1 MGYCSSLM
9 VLMKINSRDKGARGE
24 REFAQKLTEMGFT
37 ARRGCQ
43 FSGSPDSPDVVG
55 GIGGTHVEVK
65 RVERLNIDNAMDQA
79 INDCGDNL
87 LPYVAHRKN
96 GKKWLITLQ
105 LEDLLEFAELVLKT
119 EGIKLSEL

>member
-1 MGYCSSLM
+1 MM
-9 VLMKINSRDKGARGE
+9 NSRQKGARGE
-24 REFAQKLTEMGFT
+24 REFAQELTKMGFS

-55 GIGGTHVEVK
+55 GIAGTHVEFK

-79 INDCGDNL
+79 TKDCGDN

-96 GKKWLITLQ
+96 GKQWLITLRFDDVFKFAQ
-105 LEDLLEFAELVLKT
+105 LVKT

>member
-1 MGYCSSLM
+1 MS
-9 VLMKINSRDKGARGE
+9 KINSRDKGARGE

-55 GIGGTHVEVK
+55 GIYGTHVEVK

-87 LPYVAHRKN
+87 PYVAHRKN
-96 GKKWLITLQ
+96 SKKWLITLQ